1 MKKAMNEVRLVLKEE
16 GLQSRIVL
24 QVHDELL
31 LEVPEAEADRVE
43 KLLTEKMQQAVQ
55 LRVELVADAKRG
67 KNWEEAH

>member
-1 MKKAMNEVRLVLKEE
+1 MKKAMNDVRSALKAE

-43 KLLTEKMQQAVQ
+43 ELLTEKMQKAVQ

-67 KNWEEAH
+67 ANWEEAH